1 MAVEVHVAELSLMN
15 ISPDGTIY
23 QRGSSNLSIK
33 KVINFSTEHRVVAD
47 SSIPNTANNPS
58 IKTYLELEAG
68 DDFEPVQIFQSLIIT
83 KKTTVGSA

>member
-1 MAVEVHVAELSLMN
+1 MAVEVHVAELNLMN

-33 KVINFSTEHRVVAD
+33 KVINFSTEHRVVTD

-58 IKTYLELEAG
+58 IKTYLELEAR

-83 KKTTVGSA
+83 KKTSGS